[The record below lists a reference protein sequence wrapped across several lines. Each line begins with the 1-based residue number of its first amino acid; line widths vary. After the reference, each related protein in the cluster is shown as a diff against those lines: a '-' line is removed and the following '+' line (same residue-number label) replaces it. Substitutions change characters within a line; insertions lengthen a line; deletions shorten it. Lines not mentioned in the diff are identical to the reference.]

1 MKRRSILLVMLAI
14 ALITIAV
21 APAVAQDL
29 LLIWADG
36 ERAPILEELGDDFFD
51 EFGVEVVVQQIGLGE
66 ARDQLLVAG
75 PVGEGPDIMIIAHD
89 SIGLLVANGAIVP
102 IDLGSLADD
111 FLPAALN
118 LFTFNGELWGVPYAM
133 ENIALVRNVDL
144 VPEAPTTWQ
153 EVQAIS
159 EELSAD
165 GIFGMAIQ
173 IPDTYHTYPVI
184 SAFGGY
190 IFGRNDDGT
199 FNTSDLGLVSE
210 GGLAAGAWLS
220 DMWTGGFMPQDAN
233 DDAIFALFEEGQ
245 LAMFMTGPWFSA
257 RIVDTGINYSI
268 DPLPGAEGGL
278 DVGAPFSGGQG
289 FVISA
294 FSNNQLLAEQFL
306 FDFVATEDTMQT
318 LFDEGGRIPAF
329 AGVDTSSDPNIE
341 AFIAAGQTSVPM
353 PAIPEMGAVW
363 GASNDALTL
372 ISQGEDST
380 ATLENAVVQIGNAI
394 EIVQA
399 EGTTV
404 GLPGSHQAAVGCSA
418 DWDPGCETTFF
429 TDQGDGFFT
438 LTLDV
443 PAGDYEYKIALNAS
457 WDENYGLDGERDGP
471 NIPLS
476 LAEDTTVTF
485 LFNRATNVVT
495 HVLNTDAIIGLPGS
509 HQAAVGCPGDWDPSC
524 AVTFFTSN
532 GDGTYSLTLNIPAGD
547 YEYKIAL
554 NGGWGV
560 NYGVDGERDG
570 ANYALSLG
578 EDTEV
583 TFTYDSATNV
593 VTTNLDG

>member
-495 HVLNTDAIIGLPGS
+495 HVLNT
-509 HQAAVGCPGDWDPSC
+509 
-524 AVTFFTSN
+524 
-532 GDGTYSLTLNIPAGD
+532 
-547 YEYKIAL
+547 
-554 NGGWGV
+554 
-560 NYGVDGERDG
+560 
-570 ANYALSLG
+570 
-578 EDTEV
+578 EDRK
-583 TFTYDSATNV
+583 SV
-593 VTTNLDG
+593 V